1 MKRFIARVSTS
12 RFVRRLGT
20 VAGFTMLSR
29 ATGLVRE
36 QALAAVLGAGPI
48 SDAFQI
54 ALRLPNHFR
63 TIFAEGAFNASFLP
77 SYGEAL
83 AKEGQ
88 QLALAFAGRVLSVM
102 ILIQVA
108 LLLLAETFTSEL
120 LDILTPDFG
129 RDPAVV
135 ALAVTL
141 TRITF
146 PFLTSVVVITILGA
160 VLNAHGKFAAAAGAS
175 ILFNVFVILAL
186 PFANLLPSPAYAPA
200 IGVFVSGIA
209 QFILIWVA
217 LWRAGLAFPLQMPRL
232 DADMLLFL
240 KRVGPAIIG
249 SGAAQ
254 IAAFTDTILG
264 ASLPYGAVSALNY
277 ADRLYQLPIGV
288 IGVAM
293 GTVLLPELTRLNA
306 SGDEYGAQ
314 RSEKRA
320 VVWSLAMTAPFAIIF
335 LFFPETV
342 ISIVYERGHFHASDV
357 PRSAATLQ
365 AYSLGLIAVVLIR
378 SVVAGFNA
386 RGDTRTPMMVAV
398 SVLALNVGLKIAL
411 TGVIDVAGL
420 AAATSAGAW
429 ANLIALVAIDWHRR
443 RRVLNFE
450 RGDEQVTAKAG
461 E

>member
-29 ATGLVRE
+29 ATGAMRDLSI
-36 QALAAVLGAGPI
+36 AAVLGAGPLA
-48 SDAFQI
+48 DAFFV

-63 TIFAEGAFNASFLP
+63 SIFAEGAFNASFLP
-77 SYGEAL
+77 TYGEAL
-83 AKEGQ
+83 TKEGKDE
-88 QLALAFAGRVLSVM
+88 ALAFAGRVLSVM
-102 ILIQVA
+102 ILIQIGVLLIAEVFTAEFLA
-108 LLLLAETFTSEL
+108 LIAPGFE
-120 LDILTPDFG
+120 
-129 RDPAVV
+129 RDPDV
-135 ALAVTL
+135 AQLTVTL

-146 PFLTSVVVITILGA
+146 PFLSSVVVITVLSA
-160 VLNAHGKFAAAAGAS
+160 VLNAHGRFAAAAGAPV
-175 ILFNVFVILAL
+175 LFNVFVILAL
-186 PFANLLPSPAYAPA
+186 PFASLLPSPAYAPA
-200 IGVFVSGIA
+200 IGVFLSGIA
-209 QFILIWVA
+209 QFILVWVA
-217 LWRAGLAFPLQMPRL
+217 LYRAGLAFSLLMPRL
-232 DADMLLFL
+232 DADIRLFL
-240 KRVGPAIIG
+240 ARVGPAIIG

-254 IAAFTDTILG
+254 IAVFADTILG
-264 ASLPYGAVSALNY
+264 ASLPYGAMSALNY

-320 VVWSLAMTAPFAIIF
+320 VVWSLAMTAPFAIVF

-450 RGDEQVTAKAG
+450 RGDERTAVKAG